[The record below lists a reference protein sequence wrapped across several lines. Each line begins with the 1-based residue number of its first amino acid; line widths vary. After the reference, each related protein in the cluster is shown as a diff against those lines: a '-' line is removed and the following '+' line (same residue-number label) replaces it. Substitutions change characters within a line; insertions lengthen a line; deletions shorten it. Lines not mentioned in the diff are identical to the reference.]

1 MELIPKPV
9 VCLYKILPNNYRWKL
24 LTAGASTFIS
34 AIVDLIGIGVLLPIL
49 LLVLS
54 EDNISQNKYLSFFYE
69 WGGFESDRSFIYF
82 ISIFIFAVS
91 VGKLLFTTYMQ
102 YIQNKR
108 LFELSSYL
116 SLRLYRYYYTK
127 GFLFI
132 KQNNSHAL
140 INRVNSVAN
149 NLIQGYFIPFSSLI
163 CEMVV
168 ILSILTGLIL
178 FNVSVFLL
186 VVLTFIPVSMLY
198 YRFSRARIR
207 QYGRRLFELAP
218 FKGKLLQQTF
228 VGYSDMEM
236 SNSFSLSLDKFQQL
250 LREQNRLFIRNTIL
264 TNSLQRVLELAVIS
278 SVIVLIIAT
287 QLFTLPSLGVII
299 GLFAI
304 AIYRVL
310 PGIVKSTGYIFT
322 MRGNSFALDLLNDLK
337 EERKESLPDEQKEI
351 QFDRTIYFDNI
362 SFSYKQDVPVLQNLS
377 LEIKKGDFIGIK
389 GESGS
394 GKSTLFHLFL
404 GFLQPDSGSIYVD
417 GQPLSADKMVSWHNK
432 IGYVSQQL
440 FMIEGTLADNIIMGQ
455 GTPDRKRIAKVLE
468 LASLDKFV
476 NTLPN
481 GVDTFVG
488 EGGCLLSG
496 GQRQRLGIARA
507 LYKNVE
513 ILLFDEATSSLDEMT
528 ELAINQAI
536 VHLSEQCPGL
546 TLMVISHRSESLA
559 VCRTIVDIE
568 SLQNQSNF

>member
-1 MELIPKPV
+1 MKLIPKPV
-9 VCLYKILPNNYRWKL
+9 ACLYKILPGRYRRKL
-24 LTAGASTFIS
+24 LAVGASVFAS
-34 AIVDLIGIGVLLPIL
+34 AVVDLIGIGVLLPIL

-54 EDNISQNKYLSFFYE
+54 EDNMSQNKYLSLFYE
-69 WGGFESDRSFIYF
+69 WGGFESNRSFICF
-82 ISIFIFAVS
+82 ISIFIFLISA
-91 VGKLLFTTYMQ
+91 GKLLFTTYMQ
-102 YIQNKR
+102 YAQNKR

-116 SLRLYRYYYTK
+116 SLHLYRYYYAK

-132 KQNNSHAL
+132 KQNNSHTL
-140 INRVNSVAN
+140 INKVNSVAS

-168 ILSILTGLIL
+168 IISILAGIIL
-178 FNVSVFLL
+178 FNIYVFLL
-186 VVLTFIPVSMLY
+186 VILTFVPVSMLY

-218 FKGKLLQQTF
+218 LRGKLLQQTF

-236 SNSFSLSLDKFQQL
+236 SNSFSLSLDKFQSL
-250 LREQNRLFIRNTIL
+250 LREQNSLSIRNTIL
-264 TNSLQRVLELAVIS
+264 NSSLQRVLELAVIC

-287 QLFTLPSLGVII
+287 QLFQLPSLGIII

-322 MRGNSFALDLLNDLK
+322 MRGNSFALDLLDDLK
-337 EERKESLPDEQKEI
+337 KEEIDNSLPDEQKEI
-351 QFDRTIYFDNI
+351 QFNRTVCFDKV
-362 SFSYKQDVPVLQNLS
+362 SFSYKENVPVLNNLF

-404 GFLQPDSGSIYVD
+404 GFLRPDSGIIYVD
-417 GQPLSADKMVSWHNK
+417 GQPLSPDKMVSWHRK

-440 FMIEGTLADNIIMGQ
+440 FMIEGTLADNIVMGQ
-455 GTPDRKRIAKVLE
+455 GTPDRKRILEVLK
-468 LASLDKFV
+468 LASLDKFI
-476 NTLPN
+476 NTLSD
-481 GVDTFVG
+481 GIDTFVG

-507 LYKNVE
+507 LYKDVE
-513 ILLFDEATSSLDEMT
+513 ILLFDEATSSLDEAT
-528 ELAINQAI
+528 EKAINQAI
-536 VHLSEQCPGL
+536 IHLSEQCRSL
-546 TLMVISHRSESLA
+546 TLLVISHRQESLA
-559 VCRTIVDIE
+559 ICRKIVDIE
-568 SLQNQSNF
+568 SLQN